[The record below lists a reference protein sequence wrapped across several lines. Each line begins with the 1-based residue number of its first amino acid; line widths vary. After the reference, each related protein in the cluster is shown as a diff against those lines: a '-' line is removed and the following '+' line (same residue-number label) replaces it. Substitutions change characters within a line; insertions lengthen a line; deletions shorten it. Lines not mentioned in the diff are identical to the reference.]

1 MMDAHNDKHTQA
13 AAEARFAYQVASR
26 LSEGNADLPLGVAE
40 RLEAA
45 RRVALAR
52 GAGARR
58 RSLVPA
64 WMRTWALADAG
75 GHAGNDAPWRLGI
88 GLALAIPTLLV
99 GLYALQH
106 FQQERFVHRIA
117 DIDTAVLLDDLPPQA
132 YVDPGFRSYLR
143 QGG

>member
-1 MMDAHNDKHTQA
+1 MMDAHNDKHAQS
-13 AAEARFAYQVASR
+13 AAEARFAYQVASH
-26 LSEGNADLPLGVAE
+26 LSEGDADLPLGVAE
-40 RLEAA
+40 RLDAA
-45 RRVALAR
+45 RRVALTRRAPAR
-52 GAGARR
+52 QRSRVPVWMRAGAVAGSGAGA
-58 RSLVPA
+58 
-64 WMRTWALADAG
+64 
-75 GHAGNDAPWRLGI
+75 DAPWRLGV

-99 GLYALQH
+99 GLYVLQH